1 MDSKIYF
8 IDNSVTSNRV
18 YKQRKYCCLSKQS
31 NTISLFIMIKTETN
45 FRNSCNKMLMR
56 RKIINRYYTKSI
68 VIFKLKHNS
77 FILLKHFFFIFTN
90 LWITILLTFSNKYIW
105 LVTKCKWKNQN
116 EFYQSFHLFFE
127 NLFEWI
133 VFKCI
138 TFILILS

>member
-1 MDSKIYF
+1 MDLKIYF

-18 YKQRKYCCLSKQS
+18 YKQGKYCCLSKQS
-31 NTISLFIMIKTETN
+31 NTISLFIMIKTETY

-90 LWITILLTFSNKYIW
+90 R
-105 LVTKCKWKNQN
+105 
-116 EFYQSFHLFFE
+116 
-127 NLFEWI
+127 
-133 VFKCI
+133 
-138 TFILILS
+138 